1 MKVKSESEVTQLYPT
16 LSDPMD
22 CSLPGSSVQGIFQ
35 ARVVEWGAIAFSG
48 TSWELAYYLIVK
60 LRNMKIKNLEESVK
74 QNRVDASCY
83 GERILHFEGSQAQS
97 ETEFRLHYLLI
108 VWCWVSGYKMYND
121 GDYYY

>member
-1 MKVKSESEVTQLYPT
+1 
-16 LSDPMD
+16 
-22 CSLPGSSVQGIFQ
+22 
-35 ARVVEWGAIAFSG
+35 
-48 TSWELAYYLIVK
+48 
-60 LRNMKIKNLEESVK
+60 MKIKNLEESVK

-108 VWCWVSGYKMYND
+108 IWCWVSGYKMYND